1 MNTYSVKAFLVLVL
15 AVLPM
20 SFISLGGWLIP
31 LIAASWYFAYRLVTS
46 LIRDAER
53 EERRAAGQADQR
65 SRRCVERRTRSHYN
79 R

>member
-65 SRRCVERRTRSHYN
+65 SRRCVERRIRSHYN

>member
-1 MNTYSVKAFLVLVL
+1 MNTYSLKAFSVLIL

-20 SFISLGGWLIP
+20 SFISLGGWSIP
-31 LIAASWYFAYRLVTS
+31 LMAASWYLALRLVSS
-46 LIRDAER
+46 LIRDEKK

-65 SRRCVERRTRSHYN
+65 LRRCVERRTRSHYN

>member
-46 LIRDAER
+46 LIRDAEK